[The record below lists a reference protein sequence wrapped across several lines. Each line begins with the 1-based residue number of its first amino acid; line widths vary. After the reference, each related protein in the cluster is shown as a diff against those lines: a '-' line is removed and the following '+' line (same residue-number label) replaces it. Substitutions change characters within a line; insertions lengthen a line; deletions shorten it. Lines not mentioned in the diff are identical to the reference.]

1 MSHPK
6 SYPKPGTGASTRSR
20 RSGNVSRAL
29 AADRL
34 GVPSVVF
41 FVMSA
46 ATPLTVV
53 AGIVTTG
60 YAVTGNTGLPVAFV
74 VIGAVLA
81 LFCVGYVSM
90 ARRVANAGAFYAYIA
105 RGIGRPIGVAGAWVA
120 LVAYNA
126 LQVGLYGV
134 IGAAFTPVLSG
145 WFGIDVA
152 WWVVALGACAI
163 VAVLGLQHV
172 DLNGR
177 VLAVL
182 LVAEVAVIVVYSLA
196 DLAHPAGAISFDTL
210 DPAGLATPGVGAILA
225 LGVLGFVGF
234 EGAVVY
240 SEEARD
246 PHRTVRIASYV
257 AVCVIAGLYTLSSWA
272 MSVATGP
279 DQIVAQS
286 QTNSSELIF
295 ILAGDHLGA
304 TLVDIGRVLFVT
316 SVLAAM
322 ISFHNTTARYVF
334 ALGRERVL
342 PEVLGRTSPR
352 TSSPKLGSLIQTG
365 FGFLVIVVYAAAGW
379 DPVVHLFF
387 WGGTTGGLGVLALI
401 TTTAVAVIVY
411 FLRHPHEDT
420 LWRRLIAP
428 VLAAFALITVLALA
442 LTNFD
447 VLLGVE
453 PTSPLRWGIPS
464 AYVVIAVLGVIWA
477 LVLNLYRPDVYAAIG
492 LGAKSATGA
501 TIPTTTNA
509 VPAEPDFDWTK
520 DRP

>member
-1 MSHPK
+1 MSQ
-6 SYPKPGTGASTRSR
+6 SRSSAAPSR
-20 RSGNVSRAL
+20 TPRGRSSNVSMAL

-34 GVPSVVF
+34 GVPAVVF

-53 AGIVTTG
+53 AGVVTTG
-60 YAVTGNTGLPVAFV
+60 YAVTGITGLPVAFV

-90 ARRVANAGAFYAYIA
+90 ARRVANAGAFYAYIS

-120 LVAYNA
+120 VIAYNA

-134 IGAAFTPVLSG
+134 IGAATTPLLQA

-152 WWVVALGACAI
+152 WWVVALAAWAI

-182 LVAEVAVIVVYSLA
+182 LVTEVAVIVLY
-196 DLAHPAGAISFDTL
+196 DLVFVANPAGGELRFDTL
-210 DPAGLATPGVGAILA
+210 DPSALFQPGVGAILA

-246 PHRTVRIASYV
+246 PHRTVRVASYV
-257 AVCVIAGLYTLSSWA
+257 AVGVIAGLYTLSAWA

-286 QTNSSELIF
+286 QTQSSELIF
-295 ILAGDHLGA
+295 TLAGAHLG
-304 TLVDIGRVLFVT
+304 TTMVDVGHALFVT

-365 FGFLVIVVYAAAGW
+365 FGLLVIAVYAAAGW

-387 WGGTTGGLGVLALI
+387 WGGTTGGLGVLAL
-401 TTTAVAVIVY
+401 TATTAVAIVVY
-411 FLRHPHEDT
+411 FLRHPDQDT
-420 LWRRLIAP
+420 VWRRLIAP
-428 VLAAFALITVLALA
+428 ILAALALITVLVLA
-442 LTNFD
+442 LVNFD
-447 VLLGVE
+447 VLLGVD
-453 PTSPLRWGIPS
+453 PSSPLRWGIPS
-464 AYVVIAVLGVIWA
+464 AYLVIAVLGVIWA
-477 LVLNLYRPDVYAAIG
+477 LVLNLHRPDIYRAIG
-492 LGAKSATGA
+492 LGAKSATA
-501 TIPTTTNA
+501 STTTPAA
-509 VPAEPDFDWTK
+509 VPDEPDFDWTK
-520 DRP
+520 EHP

>member
-1 MSHPK
+1 MSQTTP
-6 SYPKPGTGASTRSR
+6 TARAR
-20 RSGNVSRAL
+20 RSSNVSRAL

-34 GVPSVVF
+34 GVPAVVF

-53 AGIVTTG
+53 AGVVTTG

-74 VIGAVLA
+74 VIGLVLA

-126 LQVGLYGV
+126 LQVGLYGA
-134 IGAAFTPVLSG
+134 IGAAATPVLSA
-145 WFGIDVA
+145 WFGLDLA
-152 WWVVALGACAI
+152 WWVIALIAWAI
-163 VAVLGLQHV
+163 VAVLGQLHV
-172 DLNGR
+172 DVNGR

-182 LVAEVAVIVVYSLA
+182 LVAEVAVIVVISLA
-196 DLAHPAGAISFDTL
+196 DLAHPAGGSVALDTL
-210 DPAGLATPGVGAILA
+210 DPAALTGSGVGAILA
-225 LGVLGFVGF
+225 LGVIGFVGF
-234 EGAVVY
+234 EQTVVY

-246 PHRTVRIASYV
+246 PQRTVRVASYV
-257 AVCVIAGLYTLSSWA
+257 AVGVIAALYTLSSWA

-286 QTNSSELIF
+286 REQSTELLF
-295 ILAGDHLGA
+295 TLAGNHLGA
-304 TLVDIGRVLFVT
+304 TVVDIGRVLFVT

-352 TSSPKLGSLIQTG
+352 TGSPKLGSLIQTV
-365 FGFLVIVVYAAAGW
+365 FGLLVIVLYAAAGW

-387 WGGTTGGLGVLALI
+387 WGGTAGSLGVLALI
-401 TTTAVAVIVY
+401 ATTAIAIIVY
-411 FLRHPHEDT
+411 FARHPDEDT

-428 VLAAFALITVLALA
+428 ILAALA
-442 LTNFD
+442 LLTVLVLVLANFD

-453 PTSPLRWGIPS
+453 ATHFLRWGIPS
-464 AYVVIAVLGVIWA
+464 IYVVIAVLGVIWA
-477 LVLNLYRPDVYAAIG
+477 CVLNLQRPEVYAAIG
-492 LGAKSATGA
+492 LGAKSATAGTSA
-501 TIPTTTNA
+501 DAAAET
-509 VPAEPDFDWTK
+509 VPDKPDFDWA
-520 DRP
+520 REQQS